1 MSSGQPSVRLWA
13 DTPTGVGCWSG
24 ENMRP
29 PDRRRVFQTVLGPGM
44 DCFGGYSKAFPLWN
58 GGRLF
63 NVLQSLCR
71 VDDLPHY
78 QSISREHSSSG
89 VASPSRMDSRMP
101 GVLERYSVSWIER
114 QSSSETRTALPRLPV
129 MTIGSCDVAVSSI
142 SLCSPDLASVAV
154 MVGMG
159 SPHCCIV
166 LPVEQ
171 YVMAYVMSSGSER
184 HFIRYDRRAFPG
196 TVSNSPGLWTGGL
209 LFYRSMQGNLCF
221 SMFQ

>member
-1 MSSGQPSVRLWA
+1 MDNLLFVYGLIHQPVLDVGPARICARQIA
-13 DTPTGVGCWSG
+13 DEFFRRCWGLVWIVS
-24 ENMRP
+24 EDIQKRF
-29 PDRRRVFQTVLGPGM
+29 R
-44 DCFGGYSKAFPLWN
+44 FGTEADGS
-58 GGRLF
+58 RLF

-142 SLCSPDLASVAV
+142 SLYSLDLASVFARNIV
-154 MVGMG
+154 F
-159 SPHCCIV
+159 HFCHKLV
-166 LPVEQ
+166 LP
-171 YVMAYVMSSGSER
+171 SCRSKCLLSRFG
-184 HFIRYDRRAFPG
+184 IP
-196 TVSNSPGLWTGGL
+196 VSLLSFYLL
-209 LFYRSMQGNLCF
+209 LFLSFLARAAPNIARDPGSR
-221 SMFQ
+221 